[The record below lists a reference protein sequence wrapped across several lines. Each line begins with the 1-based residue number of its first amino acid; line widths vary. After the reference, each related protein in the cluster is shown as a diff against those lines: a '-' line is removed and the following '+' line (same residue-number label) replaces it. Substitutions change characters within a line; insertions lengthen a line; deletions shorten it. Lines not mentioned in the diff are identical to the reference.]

1 MLRELVV
8 TGGVGLGLVGGVG
21 AVTYDDDGDAKVT
34 ITDGKTGKKA
44 SVELRAGDGKTFMCP
59 ATASERVD
67 ASNIRAGR
75 VKITMRRVRGSI
87 KALERRY
94 PSGEAPGVVVDRYNG
109 LARRH
114 KRLVRAFNVEVER
127 HNAIIE
133 AECDPPSEG

>member
-21 AVTYDDDGDAKVT
+21 AVTYSDNGDAKVT
-34 ITDGKTGKKA
+34 ITDEKTGKKE
-44 SVELRAGDGKTFMCP
+44 SVELQAGDGKTFMCP
-59 ATASERVD
+59 PSATDRVD

-75 VKITMRRVRGSI
+75 MKITMRRVRGSI

-94 PSGEAPGVVVDRYNG
+94 PSGEAPDPVVDRYNG

-114 KRLVRAFNVEVER
+114 KRLGRAFNAEVDR
-127 HNAIIE
+127 HNAIID
-133 AECDPPSEG
+133 AECDPPS